1 MMSSSSESITGS
13 CSHHDGTT
21 VTPDGQQD
29 RSVRG
34 ERPEVTSPHA
44 LALTRSLMTRSLRT
58 GSLRTGSLRTGS
70 RVHGRGGPGGFAHGV
85 GKREQI
91 ILRGA
96 SVDAQGEPDD
106 LPPAGRRQP
115 LGMLVTEVV
124 GVRFGIGGQRT
135 EHRRLIGVYIG
146 ERGHRAPLARGPRTA
161 PGTTHV
167 GEVTARAGSQRLGS
181 LGWSQRTRREADRH
195 RVVGFGIGT
204 GGVFAAPA

>member
-13 CSHHDGTT
+13 CSHHDATT

-34 ERPEVTSPHA
+34 QRPEMTSPYA
-44 LALTRSLMTRSLRT
+44 LALARTVLARSRLARTVLARSLMPGGRLR
-58 GSLRTGSLRTGS
+58 
-70 RVHGRGGPGGFAHGV
+70 GRGGPGGFAHGV

-91 ILRGA
+91 ILGG
-96 SVDAQGEPDD
+96 STVDAQGEPDD
-106 LPPAGRRQP
+106 LPPAWCRQP

-135 EHRRLIGVYIG
+135 EHRRLIGVDIG

-167 GEVTARAGSQRLGS
+167 GEVTARAGTQRLGS
-181 LGWSQRTRREADRH
+181 LGWSQRTRREAARH